1 LVKHE
6 FKRNERL
13 KSVKV
18 IAQLFKKNKPKPAK
32 ESTGTVSPPLAKE
45 GEGNSFAAYPIRI
58 VWRDM
63 TEESPDTTFPV
74 QMALT
79 VPKKVFKTAVAR
91 NVLRRRI
98 REAYRLNKHKLYD
111 KLPKDGKQYAI
122 MLLYTGKEAMSYQ
135 IIEQSIQKIIKR
147 FVQTVCQS

>member
-1 LVKHE
+1 MIKHE

-18 IAQLFKKNKPKPAK
+18 IGQLFKKNKPSAPSAEKA
-32 ESTGTVSPPLAKE
+32 
-45 GEGNSFAAYPIRI
+45 GEPTSFAVYPIRI

-63 TEESPDTTFPV
+63 TEESRDTTFSV

-79 VPKKVFKTAVAR
+79 VPKKTFKTAVAR

-98 REAYRLNKHKLYD
+98 REAYRLHKHKLYD
-111 KLPKDGKQYAI
+111 GLPNNGKQYAI
-122 MLLYTGKEAMSYQ
+122 MLMYTGKEAMSYQ
-135 IIEQSIQKIIKR
+135 VIEQSIQKIIKR
-147 FVQTVCQS
+147 FVQTVHQSELLP